1 MTAMNSAYWRNKEF
15 SSLMFEDL
23 VIELKSMPF
32 MNFYTNLHFPIFSNA
47 TYAAM
52 QCTFKT

>member
-1 MTAMNSAYWRNKEF
+1 MNSVYWRNKEF

-23 VIELKSMPF
+23 VIELKGMPF
-32 MNFYTNLHFPIFSNA
+32 MNFYTNIHFPIFSNA